1 MDAMLKEE
9 LRTVTE
15 RENEGF
21 KIDSLEK
28 ADWALKKLKA
38 IQAHDDEIG
47 QVAKNNI
54 DQAIAWRDRELDK
67 NQANR
72 EYFEGLLTD
81 YLRDQRLVDK
91 KFKIDTPNG
100 RVSTRKNPAGLAYDE
115 KMVLNS
121 LRNQGMS
128 QYIKVKESIDKVDLK
143 KAGRMVGDKFVM
155 EDGEIIAGITEKPA
169 TEKVT
174 FKYQEEPI

>member
-91 KFKIDTPNG
+91 KFKIDSPNG
-100 RVSTRKNPAGLAYDE
+100 R
-115 KMVLNS
+115 
-121 LRNQGMS
+121 
-128 QYIKVKESIDKVDLK
+128 
-143 KAGRMVGDKFVM
+143 
-155 EDGEIIAGITEKPA
+155 
-169 TEKVT
+169 
-174 FKYQEEPI
+174 

>member
-1 MDAMLKEE
+1 M
-9 LRTVTE
+9 
-15 RENEGF
+15 
-21 KIDSLEK
+21 
-28 ADWALKKLKA
+28 
-38 IQAHDDEIG
+38 
-47 QVAKNNI
+47 
-54 DQAIAWRDRELDK
+54 
-67 NQANR
+67 
-72 EYFEGLLTD
+72 
-81 YLRDQRLVDK
+81 
-91 KFKIDTPNG
+91 
-100 RVSTRKNPAGLAYDE
+100 AYDE

-174 FKYQEEPI
+174 FKY

>member
-1 MDAMLKEE
+1 MDAKLKEE

-174 FKYQEEPI
+174 FKY

>member
-1 MDAMLKEE
+1 
-9 LRTVTE
+9 
-15 RENEGF
+15 
-21 KIDSLEK
+21 IDSLEK

-174 FKYQEEPI
+174 FKY